1 MVNLKEQTTG
11 FLILSSVLSIL
22 SLRTKAIKKFNH
34 LVNPSIFKD
43 TVGRSFKKYKCNDFL
58 STNSVYQIVGLYIDN
73 KVFALR
79 NELQPTDYFGTNED
93 IAVFSLSECSDKN
106 IISGLKNVEMH
117 DNVIAKNI
125 TSIRII
131 NENKKIYMH
140 SHLEYDID
148 LTRAI
153 IFTLASGE
161 EICFEK
167 DSWIF
172 SEEIVINR
180 GHNLINEITSPD
192 VFYKRIAEEPNMKG
206 ELTRSEII
214 LT

>member
-1 MVNLKEQTTG
+1 M
-11 FLILSSVLSIL
+11 
-22 SLRTKAIKKFNH
+22 KKFNH

-43 TVGRSFKKYKCNDFL
+43 TVGLSFKKYKCNDFL

-79 NELQPTDYFGTNED
+79 NELQPMDYFGTTED
-93 IAVFSLSECSDKN
+93 IAVFSLSECFDKN

-131 NENKKIYMH
+131 NENKKIYVH

-172 SEEIVINR
+172 SEEIVINKGR
-180 GHNLINEITSPD
+180 NLMNMITSPD
-192 VFYKRIAEEPNMKG
+192 DFYKRIAEEPNMKG

-214 LT
+214 LA

>member
-1 MVNLKEQTTG
+1 M
-11 FLILSSVLSIL
+11 
-22 SLRTKAIKKFNH
+22 KKFNH
-34 LVNPSIFKD
+34 LINPSIFKD
-43 TVGRSFKKYKCNDFL
+43 TVGMSFKKYKCNDFVF
-58 STNSVYQIVGLYIDN
+58 TNSVYQIVGLYIEN
-73 KVFALR
+73 K
-79 NELQPTDYFGTNED
+79 
-93 IAVFSLSECSDKN
+93 IFSLD
-106 IISGLKNVEMH
+106 VEMR
-117 DNVIAKNI
+117 DNVINKEIAN
-125 TSIRII
+125 IRII
-131 NENKKIYMH
+131 NENKKIYVH

-180 GHNLINEITSPD
+180 GHNLINVIASPND
-192 VFYKRIAEEPNMKG
+192 FYERIAEEPNMRGK
-206 ELTRSEII
+206 LTRTEIV

>member
-1 MVNLKEQTTG
+1 M
-11 FLILSSVLSIL
+11 
-22 SLRTKAIKKFNH
+22 KKFNH

-43 TVGRSFKKYKCNDFL
+43 TVGLSFKKYKCNDFL

-79 NELQPTDYFGTNED
+79 NELQPMDYFGTTED
-93 IAVFSLSECSDKN
+93 IAVFSLSECFDKN

-131 NENKKIYMH
+131 NENQKIYVY
-140 SHLEYDID
+140 SRLEYDID

-153 IFTLASGE
+153 IFTLSSGE

-180 GHNLINEITSPD
+180 GPNLINQITSPD
-192 VFYKRIAEEPNMKG
+192 DFYKRIAEEPNMKG

-214 LT
+214 LTQVNFILLSIFCTSRQV